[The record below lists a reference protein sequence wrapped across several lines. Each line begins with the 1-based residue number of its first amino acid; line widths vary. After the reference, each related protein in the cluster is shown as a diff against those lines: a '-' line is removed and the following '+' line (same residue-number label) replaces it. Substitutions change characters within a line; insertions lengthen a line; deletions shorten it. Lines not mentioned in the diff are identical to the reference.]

1 MNEIILKLYKNYGDY
16 CNYRCFPLDIDGLKP
31 VERRTLLSVYQVAKD
46 QFVKS
51 ARIDGHTIFHYHPH
65 GSVYGTLE
73 QLVHQGFVIGQGNWG
88 SKLGTDESEAKCAAM
103 RYTECCL
110 SNHMI
115 NLTFNLINYVP
126 WEALDLDKE
135 PLYFPAMFPL
145 CLLGNEYTSGIG
157 FGYRTIIPCYKIK
170 DLHRRLLYLLGI
182 TKKKPIIKPI
192 SNCEILASDEELE
205 RLLTVG
211 RSKIK
216 IKGIYTLNNQDFTI
230 KLKSWPGSFEKLKNK
245 KQLQNDIENFDISD
259 LSSAKVGTEI
269 IFELNKQRNRE
280 LLFNRFVEKFD
291 KFLNGSVP
299 FDIIVTDSNWNV
311 RRASVDELLL
321 KSYNNYF
328 ETTKTMMNSKIKDY
342 NDLKEE
348 YLALLKIRPV
358 LSKCIKG
365 KNQIIVDEIIKEIH
379 EKTSVSEEMIKLLFS
394 KYRINKLLTLNV
406 DIEEIENKIK
416 EYENNLENITQYILD
431 KYSEVVK

>member
-1 MNEIILKLYKNYGDY
+1 M
-16 CNYRCFPLDIDGLKP
+16 IDLAF
-31 VERRTLLSVYQVAKD
+31 S
-46 QFVKS
+46 
-51 ARIDGHTIFHYHPH
+51 
-65 GSVYGTLE
+65 
-73 QLVHQGFVIGQGNWG
+73 
-88 SKLGTDESEAKCAAM
+88 
-103 RYTECCL
+103 
-110 SNHMI
+110 
-115 NLTFNLINYVP
+115 LINYVP

-135 PLYFPAMFPL
+135 PLYFPSMFPL

-170 DLHRRLLYLLGI
+170 DLYKRLLYLLGV

-192 SNCEILASDEELE
+192 SNCEILSSDEELE
-205 RLLTVG
+205 KLLTVG
-211 RSKIK
+211 RSKIRV
-216 IKGIYTLNNQDFTI
+216 KGIYISNNQNFTI

-259 LSSAKVGTEI
+259 LSSAKVGTEVV
-269 IFELNKQRNRE
+269 FELNKQRNRE
-280 LLFNRFVEKFD
+280 LLFNRFVEKLD
-291 KFLNGSVP
+291 KFLNGTIP

-311 RRASVDELLL
+311 RRTSVDELLS

-328 ETTKTMMNSKIKDY
+328 ETTKVMLNSKIKDC

-379 EKTSVSEEMIKLLFS
+379 EKTSVSEEMIKFLFS
-394 KYRINKLLTLNV
+394 KYRINKLLTLNI

-416 EYENNLENITQYILD
+416 EYENNLNNINQYILN
-431 KYSEVVK
+431 KYAEVVK